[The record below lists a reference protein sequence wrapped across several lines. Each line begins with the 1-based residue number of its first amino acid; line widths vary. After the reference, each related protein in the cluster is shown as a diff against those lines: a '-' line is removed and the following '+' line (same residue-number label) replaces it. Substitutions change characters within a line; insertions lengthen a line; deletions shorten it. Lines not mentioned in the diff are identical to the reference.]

1 MSKKLNSS
9 CPICGGY
16 LFDDD
21 DMVYCPECGAPHHR
35 DCYLSLGHCGCES
48 EHGKEKPNQKDCK
61 HIKEE
66 SEESSCQY
74 CGQKI
79 PADTKFCPY
88 CGNIHSPNNETT
100 QEDEHYNVKF
110 APFTVNGVNLPKLDP
125 YGGLDKNS
133 EIDGVK
139 VKDIARF
146 VGFAPNKVLPKFKQ
160 FEDGTKK
167 TSWNWMALISPYTHT
182 IFRKMG
188 FATLMYLLLE
198 LTAFVLISPF
208 YYSLAYMDMPIGS
221 SLTQIVEQF
230 SSDPLKYTSTDS
242 IILAILGFLLYVGY
256 RLFAALFNDI
266 LYKKHVTNTIKGIRS
281 NLDLEEEY
289 AFSRK
294 GGVRPILSLI
304 VFMLMFQF
312 SSYIPLFI
320 AGFLFT

>member
-1 MSKKLNSS
+1 MSKKLNSP

-21 DMVYCPECGAPHHR
+21 DIVYCPECGAPHHR

-48 EHGKEKPNQKDCK
+48 EHGKQNQEEKNCE

-66 SEESSCQY
+66 AAESSCRY
-74 CGQKI
+74 CNKTI
-79 PADTKFCPY
+79 PADTNFCPY
-88 CGNIHSPNNETT
+88 CGKIQPPINATSQT
-100 QEDEHYNVKF
+100 DEHYNVKF
-110 APFTVNGVNLPKLDP
+110 APFSVSGVNFPKPDP
-125 YGGLDKNS
+125 YGGLDKDS

-146 VGFAPNKVLPKFKQ
+146 VVFAPNKVLPKFRQ

-167 TSWNWMALISPYTHT
+167 ASWNWLAFISPYTHT
-182 IFRKMG
+182 VFRKMG

-198 LTAFVLISPF
+198 LTAFVLMSPF
-208 YYSLAYMDMPIGS
+208 YYSIAYMDMPIDS
-221 SLTQIVEQF
+221 TAIQIVEKF
-230 SSDPLKYTSTDS
+230 TSDPLKYTSTDS
-242 IILAILGFLLYVGY
+242 IILAMLGFILYVGY
-256 RLFAALFNDI
+256 RIFAGLFNDV
-266 LYKKHVTNTIKGIRS
+266 LYKKHATSTIKKIRS

-304 VFMLMFQF
+304 VFILMFQF